1 LIRAVNCHIILQ
13 SLNGHEEEGTGKE
26 RKKERRK
33 EGKKKFFFL
42 FFLSV
47 GILFCVWG
55 SRLFS
60 NINFKE
66 KDKLRIYLRRKV
78 ERSFHL

>member
-33 EGKKKFFFL
+33 EGKKKFFFP
-42 FFLSV
+42 FFFFYLLVFYFVSGALGSSQISISKKKISCV
-47 GILFCVWG
+47 FILG
-55 SRLFS
+55 GR
-60 NINFKE
+60 
-66 KDKLRIYLRRKV
+66 
-78 ERSFHL
+78 